1 MIKERILSVK
11 KAGLNFHFMIGLV
24 LWEVVKKME
33 KYIEVNVKRMMDK
46 VLSIV
51 KLFHYQIGE
60 THNFALKGLM

>member
-1 MIKERILSVK
+1 MVGKDR
-11 KAGLNFHFMIGLV
+11 NFMIGLV
-24 LWEVVKKME
+24 PWGVAKKME